1 MLFHRKLGLAAIVMM
16 WAASAGAVSAAEGVK
31 LGYVDLQ
38 EVVKSSKVGKT
49 GLAELEAFKDTR
61 QKEISAKEKELLKA
75 KQEFENQQFTLS
87 DAVKKQ
93 KADEID
99 KTEIALKRL
108 LEDSD
113 RELRDRRNQLLS
125 RMQNE
130 ILQVIKAVGKE
141 KGFSFILDKDVGV
154 LYGDES
160 LDVTKLVIERY
171 DTSSK

>member
-1 MLFHRKLGLAAIVMM
+1 MVLAVIVMM
-16 WAASAGAVSAAEGVK
+16 WAASAGAVSAAEGMK

-38 EVVKSSKVGKT
+38 EVVKSSKVGKA

-61 QKEISAKEKELLKA
+61 QKEISTKEKELLKA

-87 DAVKKQ
+87 DSVKKEKSDQ
-93 KADEID
+93 ID
-99 KTEIALKRL
+99 KMETGLKRL

-113 RELRDRRNQLLS
+113 KELRDRRNQLLS

-141 KGFSFILDKDVGV
+141 KGFSMIFDKDVGM
-154 LYGDES
+154 LYGDDT

-171 DTSSK
+171 DTSSKP